1 MANIKTRAVTEQ
13 EFKDIITTI
22 RTGFILPSGQRVR
35 SNEKISTALVLEAN
49 LGMRIN
55 DILKL
60 RAKDIVFEGGRY
72 HLQVLEQKTKKWRTF
87 TVPIDIYT
95 YIINYQAER
104 GLKATQPLFDISPR
118 AVQKHLKLVCEYL
131 GLKGNISSH
140 SFRKFYAQ
148 KIFDNNN
155 QNIELVREL
164 LQHSSIAIS
173 QHYIGVDSKT
183 VETAIQNHIY
193 LP

>member
-35 SNEKISTALVLEAN
+35 SNEKIATALVLEAN
-49 LGMRIN
+49 LGMRIS

-104 GLKATQPLFDISPR
+104 GLKATQPLFDISSR
-118 AVQKHLKLVCEYL
+118 AVQKHLTLVCEYL

-183 VETAIQNHIY
+183 VESAIQNHIY